1 MITYLKHICLFL
13 FLVAQMPVRAAVND
27 TFQDDHYSY
36 QILSEDEATVAV
48 AHWIDEYDWYEC
60 KIMVDLIIPETV
72 VNNGKTY
79 TVTTIKFNAFD
90 SDFDHR
96 KPIRSISFPSTL
108 KEIQAYAFRYSQ
120 LQTLH
125 LPEGLEKIGEGA
137 FTNNYDLKEIS
148 FPQSLRVIEGGA
160 FMQCHELCSL
170 ELPRKMTSIGAAAFE
185 NCINLMAIKMP
196 EKLGYLGAYAFWGCA
211 ALNTISL
218 SPGLQGIGNYTFANC
233 INLEEI
239 TIGEGVGYIG
249 EHAFD
254 NCKNLSKVNLP
265 NSLREI
271 GRYSFLFCSDLESI
285 HIPEGVTYIGDAAF
299 GWCDRLRDINIP
311 KGVTEF
317 TKHLTA
323 HTDFQT
329 FKLPENIEAIGV
341 GCFMECY
348 NLLGV
353 TIPSKVKLIDEGAF
367 IKVPKLQFVNV
378 RSAEPPTI
386 TGETFD
392 RYDLTLYVPLNCKA
406 AYQEAPHWKNFTDIR
421 EIDNAETVPVNY
433 PETRCT
439 LTIRDSEKGETILYV
454 EKGTSPVV
462 QLSPSD
468 GKAIRQLLF
477 NNQDVTYKLHSNNRI
492 HLPRMTQDSTLE
504 LSYTLQLTVF

>member
-13 FLVAQMPVRAAVND
+13 FLVAQMPVWAADGD
-27 TFQDDHYSY
+27 TFQDDHYLY
-36 QILSEDEATVAV
+36 EILSEDEATVAV
-48 AHWIDEYDWYEC
+48 AYWIDDYDWYEC
-60 KIMVDLIIPETV
+60 EIMVDLIIPETV

-79 TVTTIKFNAFD
+79 TVTIIKFNAFD
-90 SDFDHR
+90 SSFDHR

-125 LPEGLEKIGEGA
+125 LPEGLEIIGEGA
-137 FTNNYDLKEIS
+137 FTHNYDLKEIS
-148 FPQSLRVIEGGA
+148 FPQSLKVIEGEA
-160 FMQCHELCSL
+160 FNQCHELCSL
-170 ELPRKMTSIGAAAFE
+170 ELPREMTSIGVSAFE
-185 NCINLMAIKMP
+185 NCINLMAIRMP
-196 EKLGYLGAYAFWGCA
+196 EKLDYLGPVAFWGCA

-218 SPGLQGIGNYTFANC
+218 SSGLQGIGNYTFANC

-239 TIGEGVGYIG
+239 TINEGVDYIG

-299 GWCDRLRDINIP
+299 GWCDRLHDINIP

-317 TKHLTA
+317 TKHVTA

-329 FKLPENIEAIGV
+329 FELPENIETIGV

-367 IKVPKLQFVNV
+367 IDVPKLQFVSV

-386 TGETFD
+386 TNDTFD
-392 RYDLTLYVPLNCKA
+392 RYDLTLYVPSGCKA
-406 AYQEAPHWKNFTDIR
+406 AYQKAPYWKNFTDIR

-433 PETRCT
+433 PDTQYT
-439 LTIRDSEKGETILYV
+439 LTIRDSEKGETILYI
-454 EKGTSPVV
+454 EKGSRPMV
-462 QLSPSD
+462 QLSPAN
-468 GKAIRQLLF
+468 GKTIRQVLF
-477 NNQDVTYKLHSNNRI
+477 NQQDVTDRIHSNNRFHTPEI
-492 HLPRMTQDSTLE
+492 TQNSTLE
-504 LSYTLQLTVF
+504 IIY